1 MVRSHPRLTMNWLP
15 KLVPPVVVQKTV
27 DPAKSSP
34 RVTAG
39 SQNPYTPKG
48 HKPRAPHVPAD
59 QLVPHPPAAASH
71 PPGAPRPHPPGGA
84 PHPPPGAAP
93 RRPQSFEDPTSTYGV
108 APAHNS
114 KAKAYP
120 GGSQTAREHVLQHAS
135 SASSVQRSAVSARA
149 AASTAAS
156 PRSMMS
162 ASELSAEKRK
172 GMERLLD
179 NYQTTFARET
189 LLSEQYDA
197 ELVNVKNQLAKVVA
211 GTPPNRITAE
221 LAHAERTK
229 AKLERRVGGFE
240 EKLNELD
247 TYNEKLVAMIS
258 GLRKQREPHLQ
269 SVKHTAFELGRLA
282 TEMNLLKAACHKAL
296 DERERSVDMLRRAQ
310 EESIR
315 DAADFEA
322 HRQALKLESD
332 ELDSSIKDTEAILEG
347 KSEKVKR
354 VQCRAMRES
363 RRQREKYEV
372 RFGYLRSQLE
382 GLENDFGKLQSIVGV
397 RMDPQNPQPKEIIQ
411 TFAEKER
418 RVASLQT
425 YWELQNDEIHQMQHE
440 VHHMERKA
448 ERAAEVSAAHDA
460 RINGTQG
467 KQLSLADEEMG
478 MAKAL
483 TQFDLVCERIGVMFL
498 LCDCDKEPTAGAF
511 LASKGCS
518 TSTILEYMSCLSS
531 AIDDASRHAKALRDA
546 ARSHR
551 SSASRKTNESI
562 AGFLRGPSSV
572 AAAAAAAQA
581 LAAGA
586 PDGAPVDVTDASA
599 EARRQLIEEL
609 PSLKDMGPDEGDGDD
624 SGQKGRTT
632 RKGSIDTE
640 KRDVAIA
647 SWVVRQQAVREAKG
661 VGNTREYYSERK
673 WTPALEDPM
682 PGPQALR

>member
-229 AKLERRVGGFE
+229 AKL
-240 EKLNELD
+240 
-247 TYNEKLVAMIS
+247 
-258 GLRKQREPHLQ
+258 
-269 SVKHTAFELGRLA
+269 
-282 TEMNLLKAACHKAL
+282 
-296 DERERSVDMLRRAQ
+296 
-310 EESIR
+310 
-315 DAADFEA
+315 
-322 HRQALKLESD
+322 
-332 ELDSSIKDTEAILEG
+332 
-347 KSEKVKR
+347 
-354 VQCRAMRES
+354 
-363 RRQREKYEV
+363 
-372 RFGYLRSQLE
+372 
-382 GLENDFGKLQSIVGV
+382 
-397 RMDPQNPQPKEIIQ
+397 
-411 TFAEKER
+411 
-418 RVASLQT
+418 
-425 YWELQNDEIHQMQHE
+425 
-440 VHHMERKA
+440 
-448 ERAAEVSAAHDA
+448 
-460 RINGTQG
+460 
-467 KQLSLADEEMG
+467 
-478 MAKAL
+478 
-483 TQFDLVCERIGVMFL
+483 
-498 LCDCDKEPTAGAF
+498 
-511 LASKGCS
+511 
-518 TSTILEYMSCLSS
+518 
-531 AIDDASRHAKALRDA
+531 
-546 ARSHR
+546 
-551 SSASRKTNESI
+551 
-562 AGFLRGPSSV
+562 
-572 AAAAAAAQA
+572 
-581 LAAGA
+581 
-586 PDGAPVDVTDASA
+586 
-599 EARRQLIEEL
+599 
-609 PSLKDMGPDEGDGDD
+609 
-624 SGQKGRTT
+624 
-632 RKGSIDTE
+632 
-640 KRDVAIA
+640 
-647 SWVVRQQAVREAKG
+647 
-661 VGNTREYYSERK
+661 
-673 WTPALEDPM
+673 
-682 PGPQALR
+682 